1 MPRPPAEPRRARRA
15 HSAAELRDAAVAVLA
30 LARAQLRVWTRPP
43 GRLVTLRPPA
53 PDAPDASAS
62 AEVPRL
68 ERAVRDA
75 SVALER
81 AVRRGRLR
89 PSCLVRSLALADLL
103 ERRGVPGGLIRIG
116 VRRDAGTLDAHAWVE
131 LDGRVVGDD
140 PRRVRRF
147 TPLGA
152 VVAAPRR

>member
-1 MPRPPAEPRRARRA
+1 MPRPAAERRPSRRAYR
-15 HSAAELRDAAVAVLA
+15 AAELLDAAGALLA
-30 LARAQLRVWTRPP
+30 LARAQLRVWTRPS
-43 GRLVTLRPPA
+43 GRLITLRPPA
-53 PDAPDASAS
+53 
-62 AEVPRL
+62 AEGGARAERPQL
-68 ERAVRDA
+68 ERAVRAA

-81 AVRRGRLR
+81 AVRRAPLR

-116 VRRDAGTLDAHAWVE
+116 VRRHRGTLDAHAWVE

-152 VVAAPRR
+152 VVAARRR